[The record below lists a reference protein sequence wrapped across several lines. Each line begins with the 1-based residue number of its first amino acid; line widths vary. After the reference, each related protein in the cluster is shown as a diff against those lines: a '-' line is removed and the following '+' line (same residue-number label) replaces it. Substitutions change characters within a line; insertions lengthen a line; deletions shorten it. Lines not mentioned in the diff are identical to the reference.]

1 MRSTFDRSRYL
12 VTNLYFAKIGNL
24 FPDEIADACFRDCD
38 YFKKQFS
45 IISYRKVFAGDYVIS
60 VRFIPRLTLNFAG
73 GIINYCGLRPTD
85 LPSFEVAKLSGT
97 NKNFAGSSLIPLPGF
112 PKSRRM

>member
-1 MRSTFDRSRYL
+1 ML
-12 VTNLYFAKIGNL
+12 
-24 FPDEIADACFRDCD
+24 PFRG

-45 IISYRKVFAGDYVIS
+45 IINYRKVFAGDYVIS
-60 VRFIPRLTLNFAG
+60 VRSIPRLTLNFAG

-97 NKNFAGSSLIPLPGF
+97 NKKLRRVELNTSAGISEIE
-112 PKSRRM
+112 